1 MEDKFKLGSKELKKE
16 LEGEYVKFS
25 LGIPVNIEIITDEVE
40 KKIVE
45 FDKDNEKKIIVRY
58 DIKISINGIN
68 KIWSISKKVLN
79 TINEHILETSKFKV
93 ILRETQYEVIPLGLK

>member
-1 MEDKFKLGSKELKKE
+1 MTDKFKLGSKELKKE
-16 LEGEYVKFS
+16 LEGEYAKFA

-40 KKIVE
+40 KRIVE
-45 FDKDNEKKIIVRY
+45 FEKDGEKKIIARY
-58 DIKISINGIN
+58 DIKICIDGIN

-79 TINEHILETSKFKV
+79 TINEHIKETSKFKI